1 MEQSAMEQ
9 SAMEHIALDE
19 DIVSQLFSE
28 NDRLG
33 RELAIEK
40 NVSDVL
46 NARIEILEQKLRIIS
61 NRVIAYFAQIEDN
74 YNVLPTFCR
83 ALHDDYLEQAK
94 DAQPDILNMSTPLGM
109 PLPLIME

>member
-1 MEQSAMEQ
+1 M
-9 SAMEHIALDE
+9 DE

-28 NDRLG
+28 NDRLS
-33 RELAIEK
+33 RELKIEN

-61 NRVIAYFAQIEDN
+61 NKVITYFAQIEDN
-74 YNVLPTFCR
+74 YNVLPVFCR

-94 DAQPDILNMSTPLGM
+94 EAHPDILNISTPLGM
-109 PLPLIME
+109 PLPLDME

>member
-1 MEQSAMEQ
+1 MEQSANNQ
-9 SAMEHIALDE
+9 SALDE

-40 NVSDVL
+40 HVSDVL
-46 NARIEILEQKLRIIS
+46 NARIEILEQENHIIC
-61 NRVIAYFAQIEDN
+61 NRVFAYFARIEDN
-74 YNVLPTFCR
+74 YNVLPVFCR

-94 DAQPDILNMSTPLGM
+94 EAQPDILNISTPLGM
-109 PLPLIME
+109 PLPLDME

>member
-1 MEQSAMEQ
+1 MEQSAINQ
-9 SAMEHIALDE
+9 SALDE

-61 NRVIAYFAQIEDN
+61 NRVIAYFAQIEDT
-74 YNVLPTFCR
+74 YNVLPVFCR
-83 ALHDDYLEQAK
+83 ALHEDYLEQAK
-94 DAQPDILNMSTPLGM
+94 ETQPDILNMSTPLGM
-109 PLPLIME
+109 PLPLNME